1 MKKTWAILF
10 DFDGVIVNSLWF
22 YRHTWEQFIAKSHLP
37 LKSSIFEKEGF
48 FTKSLVQVCQILKE
62 KYNIELD
69 KQKLI
74 DETLVIEQTL
84 MAEGLEYD
92 PTLIP
97 FLEYCKKQNIKIAIG
112 SNSGMRRIMWVLEKI
127 GIEKYFL
134 HHPEY
139 PERWYN
145 MVSANDIMHHKP
157 DPEVWIKCADML
169 GVSLNDCL
177 VIEDG
182 LPGLTGARQCWARGI
197 YYHRFCRPEKAC
209 VELAEK
215 NVESFSELFG

>member
-1 MKKTWAILF
+1 MNYRAVLF
-10 DFDGVIVNSLWF
+10 DFDGVVANSLWF

-37 LKSSIFEKEGF
+37 LSSSVFEKEGF
-48 FTKSLVQVCQILKE
+48 FTKSLEQVCQTLQE

-74 DETLVIEQTL
+74 DETLIIEQTL
-84 MAEGLEYD
+84 MAEGLECD

-112 SNSGMRRIMWVLEKI
+112 SNSGTRRIMWVLEKI
-127 GIEKYFL
+127 GIEAYFL

-145 MVSANDIMHHKP
+145 IVSTNDITHHKP
-157 DPEVWIKCADML
+157 DPEVWIRCAEIL
-169 GVSLNDCL
+169 EVQPNECL
-177 VIEDG
+177 IIEDG
-182 LPGLTGARQCWARGI
+182 LPGLTGAKQCGAQTA
-197 YYHRFCRPEKAC
+197 YYHRFRKPERAC
-209 VELAEK
+209 IELAEK
-215 NVESFSELFG
+215 SVESFSELFE